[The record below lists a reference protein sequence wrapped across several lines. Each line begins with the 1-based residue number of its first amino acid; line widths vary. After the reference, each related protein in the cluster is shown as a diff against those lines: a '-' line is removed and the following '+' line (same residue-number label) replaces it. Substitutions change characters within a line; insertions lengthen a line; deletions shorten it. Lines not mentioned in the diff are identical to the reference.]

1 MAIEK
6 TTKYKVFKK
15 YQSLDNGA
23 TWVVVRPEET
33 EYMAWE
39 QNSIDCGYIPSITT
53 DKCKTIFT
61 FDNGDTRVAKI
72 EGEITKDYNPC
83 DVCVDWFVD
92 GLGAQNCVR
101 NSSAAISVE
110 LGDCV
115 NSIDLGTFNNFNN
128 LQSIT
133 IPNSVT
139 SIERWVFSN
148 LKNLASVSIGSGIT
162 SLSKELFSGCT
173 SLTSVTLSDSLKII
187 DNGAFSGCASLKEIV
202 FEGTT
207 SQWNE
212 ITKASNWSDNSS
224 ITTIHC
230 TDGDVT
236 L

>member
-15 YQSLDNGA
+15 YKSSDNVNWIEA
-23 TWVVVRPEET
+23 EPEET
-33 EYMAWE
+33 KYMAWE
-39 QNSIDCGYIPSITT
+39 QNSIDCGYNPSITT

-72 EGEITKDYNPC
+72 EGNITYNFNPC
-83 DVCVDWFVD
+83 DVCADWYID
-92 GLGAQNCVR
+92 GLGASVCVR
-101 NSSAAISVE
+101 NASEAISVE

-115 NSIDLGTFNNFNN
+115 TSIGISTFNNFKN

-139 SIERWVFSN
+139 SIENFVFAN

-187 DNGAFSGCASLKEIV
+187 DSGTFSGCASLKEIV

-212 ITKASNWSDNSS
+212 ITKALTWRENSS
-224 ITTIHC
+224 LKTIHC

>member
-15 YQSLDNGA
+15 YKSSDNVS
-23 TWVVVRPEET
+23 WILVEPEEA

-72 EGEITKDYNPC
+72 EGEITKAYNPC
-83 DVCVDWFVD
+83 AVCVDWFVD
-92 GLGAQNCVR
+92 LLGATNCVR
-101 NSSAAISVE
+101 NSSTAISVE

-115 NSIDLGTFNNFNN
+115 TSIGSGTFNNFNN

-139 SIERWVFSN
+139 SIENWVFAN
-148 LKNLASVSIGSGIT
+148 LKNLESVSIGSGIT

-173 SLTSVTLSDSLKII
+173 SLTSVILSDSLKII
-187 DNGAFSGCASLKEIV
+187 GNGTFAGCTSLKEIV

-212 ITKASNWSDNSS
+212 ITKASTWRENSS
-224 ITTIHC
+224 LKTIHC
-230 TDGDVT
+230 TDGDIT